1 MTVPVC
7 AALGTTWRARGWV
20 RTHRWTNNGPEGG
33 SRLLRWDG
41 SKMIANSGVATKTKG
56 QFFAG
61 RVLKVEVA
69 KAAAGLE
76 VAKAAAAGG
85 KKKAGVKTEK
95 KAGGEAGGSE
105 EAGAGGGPPS
115 KKAKQSE
122 KVGGAFPERRSLSG
136 VP

>member
-1 MTVPVC
+1 MSEPRPRQTAAPAC
-7 AALGTTWRARGWV
+7 TALGTTWRARGWV

-61 RVLKVEVA
+61 RVLKVE
-69 KAAAGLE
+69 
-76 VAKAAAAGG
+76 
-85 KKKAGVKTEK
+85 
-95 KAGGEAGGSE
+95 AGGEAGGSE